1 MRFLKLNQNKI
12 GQNAVVILAGIIF
25 FSSCNNNENG
35 AQPVSRI
42 DINQN
47 EIKTD
52 QKNEINQTT
61 HIKDKIKNT
70 VSKSIDADNNHKTA
84 NETIDTNDIVS
95 DQEGDLEIVKLVISS
110 GVKDRIP
117 FDDLLVV
124 PFSIG
129 RVYTFTVVS
138 SEYET
143 TIVHVYKYE
152 GKEVARV
159 PLTVGESAY
168 WRTWSSKYIEKSR
181 LGEWTAEIQTE
192 EGKVL
197 AERQFKVIDDLKNQ
211 KEDEIKS
218 QPDGLSTSLN

>member
-1 MRFLKLNQNKI
+1 MRFLKIYQDLI
-12 GQNAVVILAGIIF
+12 RQNAIVILVGIVF
-25 FSSCNNNENG
+25 FSSCNNNETG
-35 AQPVSRI
+35 AQSISRI
-42 DINQN
+42 DIEQHEKRAN
-47 EIKTD
+47 
-52 QKNEINQTT
+52 QKNEINQTAQ
-61 HIKDKIKNT
+61 IKDEIKNT
-70 VSKSIDADNNHKTA
+70 VSKSIDADNESKTA
-84 NETIDTNDIVS
+84 NEIINIVS
-95 DQEGDLEIVKLVISS
+95 DQEIDQEIVKLVISS
-110 GVKDRIP
+110 GVKDRVP

-143 TIVHVYKYE
+143 TIVHIYKYE

-159 PLTVGESAY
+159 PLTVGKSAY

-181 LGEWTAEIQTE
+181 LGEWTVEIQTE

-197 AERQFKVIDDLKNQ
+197 ANRQFKVIDDFKNQ

-218 QPDGLSTSLN
+218 KVDGFTASLNR